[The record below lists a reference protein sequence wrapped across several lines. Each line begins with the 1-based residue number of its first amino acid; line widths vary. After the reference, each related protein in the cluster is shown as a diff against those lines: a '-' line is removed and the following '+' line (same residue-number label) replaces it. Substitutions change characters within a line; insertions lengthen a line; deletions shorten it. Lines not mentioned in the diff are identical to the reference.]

1 MEEAIRGA
9 ANILAVLYRGE
20 EQKGWKTLW
29 AGCVLA
35 QVLEQLKG
43 DGRQAYRQEM
53 RGWRD
58 DGDDNAVKKSFQSE
72 VAGASKKLTPV
83 GLADVEPIWPFRA
96 SELAEYPLKA

>member
-1 MEEAIRGA
+1 MLARVAEE
-9 ANILAVLYRGE
+9 
-20 EQKGWKTLW
+20 
-29 AGCVLA
+29 
-35 QVLEQLKG
+35 LKG
-43 DGRQAYRQEM
+43 DGRQPYRQET
-53 RGWRD
+53 RGWRV